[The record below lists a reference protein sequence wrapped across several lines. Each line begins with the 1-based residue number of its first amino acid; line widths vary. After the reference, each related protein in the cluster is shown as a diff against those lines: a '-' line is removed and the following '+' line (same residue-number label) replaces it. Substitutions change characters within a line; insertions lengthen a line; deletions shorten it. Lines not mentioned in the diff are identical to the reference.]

1 MHALVPSFIWRCR
14 KDGQVCDF
22 ESLHGMH
29 ALVGCIILLLMTNG
43 CEIRA
48 FGLSFQFVKLQ

>member
-14 KDGQVCDF
+14 KDGQVCDLKSF
-22 ESLHGMH
+22 MECD
-29 ALVGCIILLLMTNG
+29 ALVGCIIFLLMTNG

-48 FGLSFQFVKLQ
+48 FGLSFQIVKLQ